1 MTRQVQRET
10 KRYLSRQWRILART
24 MLAMTSSHPKRTTW
38 RRLTHFQIAN
48 EWSIIK
54 VCYHPQIRP
63 QPTFW
68 WAEMTSTCVK
78 VCCRCS
84 STRMPRSSN
93 YCSRKLRPSPP
104 LQNHSILAPKLNTRR
119 SYWTLEAASRRFR
132 STMMSQCSASTMSH
146 ATYHSGMQAR
156 KAWIP
161 LKDQSIHHLTEDERF
176 KEVTN

>member
-84 STRMPRSSN
+84 STRMLRSSKF
-93 YCSRKLRPSPP
+93 CSRKLRPSPF
-104 LQNHSILAPKLNTRR
+104 LQNHSILAPKPVTRR
-119 SYWTLEAASRRFR
+119 SCWTLEAASRRFR

-146 ATYHSGMQAR
+146 ATYHSGVQAQ
-156 KAWIP
+156 KTMFGSP
-161 LKDQSIHHLTEDERF
+161 P
-176 KEVTN
+176 N